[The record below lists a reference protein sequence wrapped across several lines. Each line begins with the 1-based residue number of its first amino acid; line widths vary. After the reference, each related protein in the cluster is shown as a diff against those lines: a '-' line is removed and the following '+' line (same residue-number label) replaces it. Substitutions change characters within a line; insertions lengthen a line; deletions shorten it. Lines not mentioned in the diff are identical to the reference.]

1 MTKVKQSMGK
11 QSAFVW
17 LQNKYILFKKLG
29 EGNSMCKDKEASDLP
44 SAFGLNMA
52 PFPR

>member
-29 EGNSMCKDKEASDLP
+29 EGNSMCKDKEALK
-44 SAFGLNMA
+44 
-52 PFPR
+52 FPASNKKP